1 MLRKWPSCVLA
12 GPIIVAA
19 VAIFV
24 MEPRK
29 DIGVAAALYLVAGSF
44 CARKNRASGVRL
56 ICATTRASVFRPPRA
71 HASGHAA
78 RNAITVPTIPKEA
91 DLCRCGFEWWSH

>member
-29 DIGVAAALYLVAGSF
+29 DIGVAAAFYLVAGAECHHCPHQLKQS
-44 CARKNRASGVRL
+44 
-56 ICATTRASVFRPPRA
+56 
-71 HASGHAA
+71 
-78 RNAITVPTIPKEA
+78 
-91 DLCRCGFEWWSH
+91 